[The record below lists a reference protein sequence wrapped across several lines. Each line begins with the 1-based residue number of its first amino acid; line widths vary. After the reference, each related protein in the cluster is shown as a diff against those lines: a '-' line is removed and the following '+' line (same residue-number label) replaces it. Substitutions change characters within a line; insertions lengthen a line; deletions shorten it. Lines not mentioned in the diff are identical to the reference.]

1 MRDTLLEA
9 TRLATIA
16 EAIVMAFVFASI
28 AIISWGLA

>member
-1 MRDTLLEA
+1 MRDTLIEA

-16 EAIVMAFVFASI
+16 EAIVMASVFASI